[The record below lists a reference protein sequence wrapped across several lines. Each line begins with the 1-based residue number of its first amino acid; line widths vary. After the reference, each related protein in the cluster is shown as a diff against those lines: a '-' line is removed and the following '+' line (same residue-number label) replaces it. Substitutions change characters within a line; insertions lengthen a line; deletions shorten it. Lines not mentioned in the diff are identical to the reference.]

1 VVMDHVDNRFTYSL
15 AFPFSVKGNAISIT
29 WSLDT
34 PGIWKRLTIDVI
46 FEMCS
51 RGFDNSSSAVV
62 SYLSKVVFFKGWKPL
77 SPLQLTVEEV
87 MSD

>member
-1 VVMDHVDNRFTYSL
+1 VVMDPVDNRFTYSL

-51 RGFDNSSSAVV
+51 RGFSSPFPRNI
-62 SYLSKVVFFKGWKPL
+62 LSFSSL
-77 SPLQLTVEEV
+77 
-87 MSD
+87 MH